1 MKHRSRLCV
10 SFAVMLAFAAAASA
24 ADPSVP
30 PPKATGRQWSLAMLP
45 DSQGYNQT
53 YDMGGAFKGR
63 GFQYKDRWLRQ
74 IEWIVKNR
82 EPFNIRFASS
92 VGDHVQNNGFDPAK
106 ADAQPTSA
114 DGKRRQEWM
123 NVVAGVNLFHEDAD
137 PEKAALVP
145 YALAIG
151 NHDFHSSSPGDMT
164 STEYEQFLGPG
175 RFRDKEG
182 KIKPGVADFY
192 KGDDRGWEYRKDGTV
207 VATGVGR
214 NSWQTFTGGGR
225 TYLHVTLECGVTD
238 AAIAWAKEVLAANPG
253 LPVILTTHSF
263 LDGGGQLRRRDGMG
277 RVVAGPNPTN
287 GAQDVFDKLVRD
299 EDRIFLILC
308 GHTWSK
314 KHLVMK
320 NAKGNDVHVELMC
333 LHLNANGGRV
343 DPAEL
348 PPGSPFK
355 GEMDK
360 DRNGSGWLGLMVF
373 DPDAK
378 KVRWFTYSP
387 VIDVWATDRTPEQKS
402 TTYPM
407 GEDVVEEFDFD
418 FDARFGPVK

>member
-1 MKHRSRLCV
+1 MI
-10 SFAVMLAFAAAASA
+10 AAFVAGAFA

-30 PPKATGRQWSLAMLP
+30 PPKATGKQWSLAMLP

-63 GFQYKDRWLRQ
+63 GFQYANRWLKQ

-82 EPFNIRFASS
+82 DVYNIRFASS
-92 VGDHVQNNGFDPAK
+92 VGDHVQNNGFDPDRIEADPNC
-106 ADAQPTSA
+106 ADA
-114 DGKRRQEWM
+114 KRRQEWL
-123 NVVAGVNLFHEDAD
+123 NVLAGVNRFHTDHD
-137 PEKAALVP
+137 PDKPALLP

-151 NHDFHSSSPGDMT
+151 NHDFHSSAKGDMT

-175 RFRDKEG
+175 RFRDRDG

-192 KGDDRGWEYRKDGTV
+192 KGDDRGWEYRPNGRH

-214 NSWQTFTGGGR
+214 NSYQVFTGGGR
-225 TYLHVTLECGVTD
+225 KHLHLNLECGVTD
-238 AAIAWAKEVLAANPG
+238 AAIAWAKEIIAAKPVLPI
-253 LPVILTTHSF
+253 ILTTHSF
-263 LDGGGQLRRRDGMG
+263 LDGGGQLRGRDGMG
-277 RVVAGPNPTN
+277 RVVNGPNPTN
-287 GAQDVFDKLVRD
+287 GAQEVFDKLVKD

-308 GHTWSK
+308 GHTFFK
-314 KHLVMK
+314 KHIAMK
-320 NAKGNDVHVELMC
+320 NAKGNHVHVELMC
-333 LHLNANGGRV
+333 LHLNAGGGRI

-348 PPGSPFK
+348 PPESPFR

-360 DRNGSGWLGLMVF
+360 DRNGSGWLGLMIF

-378 KVRWFTYSP
+378 KIRWFTYSP
-387 VIDVWATDRTPEQKS
+387 VIGAWATDRTIEQKS
-402 TTYPM
+402 TTFPM

-418 FDARFGPVK
+418 FDARFDPVKVLR

>member
-1 MKHRSRLCV
+1 MRKTWRRFALV
-10 SFAVMLAFAAAASA
+10 SVVVVVASALFA

-30 PPKATGRQWSLAMLP
+30 PPKATGKQWSLAMLP

-63 GFQYKDRWLRQ
+63 GFQYQDRWPKQ
-74 IEWIVKNR
+74 IAWIVANR
-82 EPFNIRFASS
+82 ERFNIRFASS

-123 NVVAGVNLFHEDAD
+123 NVLAGVNLFHENGD
-137 PEKAALVP
+137 PDKPALLP

-151 NHDFHSSSPGDMT
+151 NHDYHTSSVGDLT

-175 RFRDKEG
+175 RFRDKDG
-182 KIKPGVADFY
+182 KIKTAVAAWY
-192 KGDDRGWEYRKDGTV
+192 KGDDRGWEYKVNGAA

-214 NSWQTFTGGGR
+214 NSWQVFTGGGR
-225 TYLHVTLECGVTD
+225 TYLHLSLECGVSD
-238 AAIAWAKEVLAANPG
+238 AAIAWAKEVLAANQG
-253 LPVILTTHSF
+253 LPTILTTHSF
-263 LDGGGQLRRRDGMG
+263 LDGGGGLRRRDGMG
-277 RVVAGPNPTN
+277 RVVNGPNPTN
-287 GAQDVFDKLVRD
+287 GAQDAFDKLVKD

-308 GHTWSK
+308 GHTFFK
-314 KHLVMK
+314 KHIVMK

-333 LHLNANGGRV
+333 LHLNEVGGRIE
-343 DPAEL
+343 PSEL
-348 PPGSPFK
+348 PPESPYK
-355 GEMDK
+355 GPPDK

-387 VIDVWATDRTPEQKS
+387 VIDVWATDCPPEQKKR
-402 TTYPM
+402 TFPL

-418 FDARFGPVK
+418 FDARFPK